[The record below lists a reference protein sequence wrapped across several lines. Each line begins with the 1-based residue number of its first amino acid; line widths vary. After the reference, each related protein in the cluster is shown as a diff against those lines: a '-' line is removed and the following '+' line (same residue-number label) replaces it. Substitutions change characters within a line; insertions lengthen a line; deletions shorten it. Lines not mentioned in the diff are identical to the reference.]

1 MAGWP
6 IGPCK
11 ALSTFDHWL
20 LRRFRVR
27 HRRDRG
33 CVPMILRVAKGKGIH
48 AALKTAL
55 LFGPILKRNPDLV
68 GTALVAVYKHHRP
81 FAVGSMQGI
90 GGIESVPSIIFD
102 VA

>member
-1 MAGWP
+1 
-6 IGPCK
+6 
-11 ALSTFDHWL
+11 
-20 LRRFRVR
+20 
-27 HRRDRG
+27 
-33 CVPMILRVAKGKGIH
+33 
-48 AALKTAL
+48 LKTAL